1 MLDEHIWLV
10 SGTLIHRSQR
20 CRITSSPLFW
30 RLMSFLSGVSGAAW
44 VRERPGLPHN
54 GSSEEALW
62 HWHQQPTEESGNV
75 RRTFVKPFQ
84 MFTPHLDLILEL
96 HLPWFIIW
104 ITNGLIFFLMH
115 LDLLFVMHDVILMGM
130 RLSCAKPAPERFE
143 VAANQPQTLF
153 KNHVVWRII
162 EFGKHCKLFE
172 MLSTSHPESFAPSC
186 KNRQL

>member
-30 RLMSFLSGVSGAAW
+30 RVMSFLSGVSGAAW

-104 ITNGLIFFLMH
+104 ITNGLIFFFNALTP
-115 LDLLFVMHDVILMGM
+115 VICNAWCYPHWDEIVLCKTCTGAIWG
-130 RLSCAKPAPERFE
+130 SSKSAPDS
-143 VAANQPQTLF
+143 L
-153 KNHVVWRII
+153 
-162 EFGKHCKLFE
+162 
-172 MLSTSHPESFAPSC
+172 
-186 KNRQL
+186 